1 MNVTGSP
8 FLPSGGAGDPPQ
20 SRRALERLEREFRS
34 SAAHRSGIGT
44 WRFARVGWH
53 WLPRRQRACPSAA
66 LDERVLAASRLPG
79 CAADRQ
85 SAPGRPCLGR
95 WRWRG
100 PGRVRGAAGKDARR
114 GV

>member
-1 MNVTGSP
+1 MNATWISLV
-8 FLPSGGAGDPPQ
+8 FF

-66 LDERVLAASRLPG
+66 LDERVLAATRLRG
-79 CAADRQ
+79 FFADRQ
-85 SAPGRPCLGR
+85 SARGRLQVPDSGPCL
-95 WRWRG
+95 
-100 PGRVRGAAGKDARR
+100 PPAPSTPTTTSTPAAWPP
-114 GV
+114 